1 MTYPD
6 NQDGSVSQS
15 QLRAI
20 VERIERMHEERQNLA
35 DDLKEI
41 YAEAKG
47 NGFDVPT
54 IKAVVKARSQDP
66 NEASERQAI
75 FDLYMTALG
84 HGLAHVHE
92 GDDE

>member
-1 MTYPD
+1 MNYPA
-6 NQDGSVSQS
+6 NTEAVESS
-15 QLRAI
+15 QLRSI

-92 GDDE
+92 GDDQ

>member
-1 MTYPD
+1 VTYPA
-6 NQDGSVSQS
+6 NTESVAAD
-15 QLRAI
+15 QLRSI
-20 VERIERMHEERQNLA
+20 VERVERMHEERKNLA

-66 NEASERQAI
+66 TEASERQAI
-75 FDLYMTALG
+75 FELYMSALG

-92 GDDE
+92 GDDN

>member
-1 MTYPD
+1 MTYPA
-6 NQDGSVSQS
+6 NTESVAAD
-15 QLRAI
+15 QLRSI
-20 VERIERMHEERQNLA
+20 VERVERMHEERKNLA

-66 NEASERQAI
+66 TEASERQAI
-75 FDLYMTALG
+75 FELYMSALG

-92 GDDE
+92 GDDN

>member
-1 MTYPD
+1 MNYPA
-6 NQDGSVSQS
+6 NTESVEAS

-20 VERIERMHEERQNLA
+20 VERIERMHEERKAIA
-35 DDLKEI
+35 DDIKEI

-66 NEASERQAI
+66 TEASERQAI